1 MRWFYLLCV
10 LVTVHA
16 KTELELNVEQNVD
29 NCFTETFGFS
39 ESSWN
44 NINAQESFVKAL
56 QNCLKVKNMLQ
67 ISDDVL
73 INVNKIAGNLTLE
86 ARNVNQAIARFDQF
100 SESFFTQNIDNM
112 RSLQS
117 YILSASKFVTESF
130 VRPHSTNTQQT
141 IEIYLTFLKTYVQFC
156 SQTRENIKITFDNIN
171 KYIEDNVGVYA
182 QYLSDYTIQKEH
194 FEQLIKQKDEVQ
206 QLILQ
211 DALSHVNARLT
222 RQRFDA
228 NCIPGQPWL
237 ICTNDFQHI
246 DECYRPA
253 RIYHNNQIFAVNSSI
268 EIAEPS
274 FCSPNEL
281 CIYTPR
287 GFRCST
293 TGSEI
298 PNVVYHS
305 SSGFGRAYDVLHRYG
320 MFDISFFT
328 LNKLK
333 RLGVQEMQ
341 VEQLGTIDHEG
352 FNQYIFE
359 MYDQLE

>member
-1 MRWFYLLCV
+1 MKWIYLWCV
-10 LVTVHA
+10 LVMVRA
-16 KTELELNVEQNVD
+16 KTELQLNVEQNVD

-44 NINAQESFVKAL
+44 NIDAQETFVESL
-56 QNCLKVKNMLQ
+56 QKCLKVKNMLQ
-67 ISDDVL
+67 ISDEVL
-73 INVNKIAGNLTLE
+73 NNVNKIAGNLTLE
-86 ARNVNQAIARFDQF
+86 ARNVNAAIVRFNQF
-100 SESFFTQNIDNM
+100 SESFYTQNIDNM

-117 YILSASKFVTESF
+117 YILSASKFTTKSFFAPSNANRQESTE
-130 VRPHSTNTQQT
+130 VY
-141 IEIYLTFLKTYVQFC
+141 ITFFNTYVQFC
-156 SQTRENIKITFDNIN
+156 SNTRENINVLFEKFKN
-171 KYIEDNVGVYA
+171 YIENNIDTYA
-182 QYLSDYTIQKEH
+182 QYLFDYTIQKQR
-194 FEQLIKQKDEVQ
+194 FEEMIKQKDQVQ

-211 DALSHVNARLT
+211 NALSHVNSRLT

-228 NCIPGQPWL
+228 NCLPGQAWL
-237 ICTNDFQHI
+237 TCTNDFQHV

-274 FCSPNEL
+274 FCLSNEL
-281 CIYTPR
+281 CVYTPR
-287 GFRCST
+287 GFKCST

-305 SSGFGRAYDVLHRYG
+305 SNGFGRAYDILHRYG

-333 RLGVQEMQ
+333 RLGIQEME
-341 VEQLGTIDHEG
+341 VEQLGTIDEHA

>member
-29 NCFTETFGFS
+29 NCFTETFSVS

-44 NINAQESFVKAL
+44 NANSQESFVKAL
-56 QNCLKVKNMLQ
+56 QNCLKIKNMLQ

-73 INVNKIAGNLTLE
+73 ENVNRIAANLTLE
-86 ARNVNQAIARFDQF
+86 ARNVNQAIAIYSQF
-100 SESFFTQNIDNM
+100 SDTFYTQIITYL
-112 RSLQS
+112 RSLES
-117 YILSASKFVTESF
+117 YVLSASKFVTKTFSESSNTDIQQNMELYNEF
-130 VRPHSTNTQQT
+130 LNNYGIFCTNTRTNMNVLFTKINEYVSTN
-141 IEIYLTFLKTYVQFC
+141 LP
-156 SQTRENIKITFDNIN
+156 
-171 KYIEDNVGVYA
+171 VYA
-182 QYLSDYTIQKEH
+182 QYLTNYNVQKER
-194 FEQLIKQKDEVQ
+194 FEEIINQKNQVQ

-211 DALSHVNARLT
+211 NVLSHVNARLT
-222 RQRFDA
+222 RQRFEA

-274 FCSPNEL
+274 FCSSNEL

-341 VEQLGTIDHEG
+341 VEQLGTIDHDA
-352 FNQYIFE
+352 FNKYIFE

>member
-1 MRWFYLLCV
+1 MRWFCLLCV

-29 NCFTETFGFS
+29 NCFTETFSVS

-44 NINAQESFVKAL
+44 SANSQESFVKAL
-56 QNCLKVKNMLQ
+56 QNCLKIKNMLQ
-67 ISDDVL
+67 ISDGVL
-73 INVNKIAGNLTLE
+73 LNISNIAGNLTLE
-86 ARNVNQAIARFDQF
+86 ARNINTVSLKFKQF
-100 SESFFTQNIDNM
+100 SSNVFYRI
-112 RSLQS
+112 S
-117 YILSASKFVTESF
+117 YIISDMIKAISATSQSLSDTFVQSMTKTQLSLGESM
-130 VRPHSTNTQQT
+130 V
-141 IEIYLTFLKTYVQFC
+141 EFLNFK
-156 SQTRENIKITFDNIN
+156 SQTMNTARLTLDMMEAKFINFAVTNIPL
-171 KYIEDNVGVYA
+171 YS
-182 QYLSDYTIQKEH
+182 QYLSEYTTKKNNFDIMLAQKN
-194 FEQLIKQKDEVQ
+194 QVQ

-211 DALSHVNARLT
+211 NVLSHVNARLT
-222 RQRFDA
+222 RQRFEA

-274 FCSPNEL
+274 FCSSNEL

>member
-1 MRWFYLLCV
+1 MKWIYLWCV
-10 LVTVHA
+10 LVMVRA

-44 NINAQESFVKAL
+44 NINAQQNFVESL

-67 ISDDVL
+67 ISDEVL
-73 INVNKIAGNLTLE
+73 SNVNKIAGNLTLE
-86 ARNVNQAIARFDQF
+86 ARNVNVAIVLYTQF
-100 SESFFTQNIDNM
+100 SESFYTGYVERLTKIIDFSESLSSKLVESYSTIGIGTPEQRSKNLKDYLELYITASSNGLSRYKILINALTQFVNDN
-112 RSLQS
+112 LPI
-117 YILSASKFVTESF
+117 Y
-130 VRPHSTNTQQT
+130 QT
-141 IEIYLTFLKTYVQFC
+141 YLK
-156 SQTRENIKITFDNIN
+156 
-171 KYIEDNVGVYA
+171 
-182 QYLSDYTIQKEH
+182 DYNDQEKR
-194 FEQLIKQKDEVQ
+194 FEEMLEQKDEVK

-211 DALSHVNARLT
+211 NALSHVNSRLT

-228 NCIPGQPWL
+228 NCIPGQAWL
-237 ICTNDFQHI
+237 TCTNDFQHV

-274 FCSPNEL
+274 FCLSNEL
-281 CIYTPR
+281 CVYTPR
-287 GFRCST
+287 GFKCST

-305 SSGFGRAYDVLHRYG
+305 SNGFGRAYDILHRYG

-333 RLGVQEMQ
+333 RLGVQEME
-341 VEQLGTIDHEG
+341 VEQLGTIDEHA